1 MYTDSPMRSL
11 DDKGNYKYK
20 LSLVKIATE
29 REKDVVGEVGVYE
42 EGFSGRKIG
51 GGGFIKTVEE
61 EKRRETGLERER
73 DGRPVR
79 GRGVRL
85 GLEGSGGDFTSVK
98 G

>member
-42 EGFSGRKIG
+42 EGLAGGRVVMG
-51 GGGFIKTVEE
+51 SSLREGR
-61 EKRRETGLERER
+61 RRETGLERER
-73 DGRPVR
+73 EM
-79 GRGVRL
+79 
-85 GLEGSGGDFTSVK
+85 EGQ
-98 G
+98 